1 MSEKKYHIQQQTET
15 TQLQPTNFRQEHTE
29 RGGDTM
35 FACAQPVKYKGFC
48 KKKSDTISRL

>member
-1 MSEKKYHIQQQTET
+1 MSEKKCHIQQQTET